1 VVFLR
6 QFLSPLVYIL
16 LAAAI
21 IKFVMGSH
29 LDGGVIL
36 GVLFLMAG
44 IGFSQE
50 TRAEKAMAALIQLA
64 APKAKVKRD
73 SKVMQVLAR
82 EIVPGDI
89 ISLETGDKVPADA
102 RLIELSS
109 FKTNEAPLTGE
120 SMPVDKHTDSLSG
133 EIAIPDRKNMVY
145 MGTVVTA
152 GRATAI
158 VTATGMK
165 TEIGKIATAIQE
177 VKPEK
182 TPLQK
187 TITNIK
193 SLGIDCLVCVGGDGT
208 LSIAS
213 RLFKDGVPIVGIPK
227 TIDNDVRGTDITV
240 GFDSAV
246 SIATEA
252 IDRAHTTAQS
262 HHRIMIV
269 EVMGRDAGWI
279 ALYAGIAG
287 GGDVILIPEIPYEPD
302 VIADKVRDRNKRGKR
317 FTIVVV
323 AEGARPKGG
332 DIVIK
337 RVVKDGTQPV
347 RLGGIG
353 FALASQLEQITG
365 IENRAVVIGHL
376 QRGGPPTPPDRIL
389 ATRMGTK
396 AVDMI
401 RREKYGYMVG
411 VQGNSLTEVPLE
423 VVIEGPRRITP
434 DDPLIQSARSLS
446 TCFGD

>member
-1 VVFLR
+1 MGKHNRIAILTGGGDCPGLNAVIRAVTKKAILEYGLEVIGIEDGYEGVVCGHNRRL
-6 QFLSPLVYIL
+6 QYEDVSG
-16 LAAAI
+16 I
-21 IKFVMGSH
+21 IT
-29 LDGGVIL
+29 LGGTIL
-36 GVLFLMAG
+36 GTSNIANPYRYDAIRGDEPEFKD
-44 IGFSQE
+44 ISQE
-50 TRAEKAMAALIQLA
+50 A
-64 APKAKVKRD
+64 
-73 SKVMQVLAR
+73 
-82 EIVPGDI
+82 
-89 ISLETGDKVPADA
+89 
-102 RLIELSS
+102 
-109 FKTNEAPLTGE
+109 
-120 SMPVDKHTDSLSG
+120 
-133 EIAIPDRKNMVY
+133 
-145 MGTVVTA
+145 
-152 GRATAI
+152 
-158 VTATGMK
+158 
-165 TEIGKIATAIQE
+165 
-177 VKPEK
+177 
-182 TPLQK
+182 
-187 TITNIK
+187 ITNIK

-213 RLFKDGVPIVGIPK
+213 RLFKDGVPIVGVPK
-227 TIDNDVRGTDITV
+227 TIDNDVSGTDITV

-269 EVMGRDAGWI
+269 EVMGRNAGWI

-287 GGDVILIPEIPYEPD
+287 GGDVILIPEISYQPD
-302 VIADKVRDRNKRGKR
+302 VIADKVRDRSKRGKR

-389 ATRMGTK
+389 ATRLGTR

-401 RREKYGYMVG
+401 IREKYGYMVG

-423 VVIEGPRRITP
+423 VVIEGPRRITL
-434 DDPLIQSARSLS
+434 DDPLIQSARSLG